1 MASDVYENTNY
12 SAPVMC
18 QGQSEM
24 VHSDMVMSAQQSEMV
39 HSSPG
44 QSETVHSSPGH
55 SETVHSD
62 MGMSAQTQQNQTAVM
77 STQTWESEMVHTAA
91 NLSTQTQ
98 QTQTVAHSNQK
109 HHIVQCHQNLSVKS
123 NKIKK
128 LKSTAFKSCK
138 YHKQLMTIAQTFA
151 EEAADTLKLQYG
163 GVSTNDNLEFADC
176 LKSSGHEL
184 NDIGSHLLECAKL
197 IKQKHFGNINRP
209 KDKRKMQARNSP
221 LHSDEAGSSS
231 QPTDQ

>member
-1 MASDVYENTNY
+1 M
-12 SAPVMC
+12 
-18 QGQSEM
+18 
-24 VHSDMVMSAQQSEMV
+24 HSDAVMSAQQSE
-39 HSSPG
+39 
-44 QSETVHSSPGH
+44 TVHS
-55 SETVHSD
+55 
-62 MGMSAQTQQNQTAVM
+62 
-77 STQTWESEMVHTAA
+77 AA
-91 NLSTQTQ
+91 DFSKQKQ

-109 HHIVQCHQNLSVKS
+109 HNFVQCHQNLSVKS
-123 NKIKK
+123 NEIKK

-151 EEAADTLKLQYG
+151 EEATDMLKLQYG

-197 IKQKHFGNINRP
+197 IKWKHFGNINRP

-221 LHSDEAGSSS
+221 LHSDESRSSS
-231 QPTDQ
+231 QPTDQQQSLMTNSTKRKGIQCYLCNWKFPTKSILLEHFDKYHTVSMFKCSKCGKHFASKGNFYSHL